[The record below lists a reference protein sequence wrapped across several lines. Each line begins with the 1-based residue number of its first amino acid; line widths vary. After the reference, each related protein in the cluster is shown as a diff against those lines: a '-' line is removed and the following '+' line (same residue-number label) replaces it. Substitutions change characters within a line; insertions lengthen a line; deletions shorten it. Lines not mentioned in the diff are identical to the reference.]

1 MSSRHISRMSALQAL
16 FAADVRGELSLAGVI
31 RMLEEQSAAMSKDGE
46 DRSFTERLIS
56 GISAKR
62 EEIDAVIERAAPEW
76 PLAKIALVDRNI
88 LRIGLFELL
97 YGGGSDGAEGAV
109 PPKVALNE
117 AIELAKT
124 FGGESSGRFVNGV
137 LGSVYREL
145 GSPRKDEAPKAEK
158 EYFAGV
164 LVCAAEE
171 GGLILVALVKDAFDT
186 WTLPKVAYAAGEL
199 SDAAALRAARE
210 VLGIAHV
217 TLKAPLSEHEYE
229 AHEPGRGALV
239 RRAGYFLAC
248 AKKSALS
255 VAPGKSVLE
264 AAWFREDELDALALY
279 EDVRGTIR
287 SGILAAKRHCL

>member
-16 FAADVRGELSLAGVI
+16 FAADVRGDLSLAGVT
-31 RMLEEQSAAMSKDGE
+31 RMLEEQSAAMSKDDE
-46 DRSFTERLIS
+46 DRAFTERLLS

-88 LRIGLFELL
+88 LRIGLLELL
-97 YGGGSDGAEGAV
+97 YSGSGDASGAV

-124 FGGESSGRFVNGV
+124 FGGDASGRFVNGV

-171 GGLILVALVKDAFDT
+171 GGLVSVALIKDAFDT

-210 VLGIAHV
+210 VLGLADV
-217 TLKAPLSEHEYE
+217 ALKAPLGEHEYE

-248 AKKSALS
+248 AKKARLS
-255 VAPGKSVLE
+255 VAPGKSALA
-264 AAWFREDELDALALY
+264 AAWFREDELEALALY